1 MGLIIRNI
9 LPEDYKMFRTASSL
23 GFGLNWDA
31 EKLEP
36 PMPDLDRAIAA
47 YDDSNIVGTAHA
59 FTTKMNIPGGI
70 LNCAAV
76 DYVAVLP
83 THRRRGTLTKLM
95 KEQLADIYERG
106 ETIAALHTSESLI
119 YGRFGYGIGTY
130 DENWEIDTRHS
141 DYKRSIDYDGSFEF
155 ENPSLVK
162 ESMPSIY
169 ETSMRNRPGSILPTS
184 DRWERMAVDT
194 KVSNGNLQQYFHV
207 KYLSLG
213 KHKGYVR
220 YSIAKDVVTVVELMA
235 SNLQAHAAL
244 WRFCFDIDLIWKVK
258 ASRRPTDDPLL
269 FMLTDPRRLT
279 RNVKDSLWIRL
290 IDVQKALESR
300 SYNVTGTLVFKIN
313 DAFCSWN
320 DEVFELEIQSGG
332 VHCSV
337 SKKSPDL
344 VVDVSDFASTYLG
357 TIGFSKLKNSGRLE
371 EHTQGS
377 VKLADQMFN
386 SELSPW
392 CPYSF

>member
-47 YDDSNIVGTAHA
+47 YHDSNIVGTAHA
-59 FTTKMNIPGGI
+59 FATKMNIPGGI

-83 THRRRGTLTKLM
+83 THRRRGILTKLM
-95 KEQLADIYERG
+95 KEQLTDIYERG
-106 ETIAALHTSESLI
+106 ETIAALHPSESLI

-141 DYKRSIDYDGSFEF
+141 VYKTPIDYDGSFEF
-155 ENPSLVK
+155 EKPSLVN
-162 ESMPSIY
+162 ESIPSLY

-184 DRWERMAVDT
+184 DHWERIAGDT

-220 YSIAKDVVTVVELMA
+220 YSIDKDVVIVVDLMA
-235 SNLQAHAAL
+235 SSLQAHAAL

-377 VKLADQMFN
+377 VNLADQMFN

>member
-1 MGLIIRNI
+1 M
-9 LPEDYKMFRTASSL
+9 PEEYKLFRTAGSL
-23 GFGLNWDA
+23 GFGSNWDE
-31 EKLEP
+31 EKREP

-47 YDDSNIVGTAHA
+47 YEDSNIVGTAHA
-59 FTTKMNIPGGI
+59 FATKMNVPGGS

-83 THRRRGTLTKLM
+83 THRRRGIMTKLM
-95 KEQLADIYERG
+95 KKQLGDIYERG
-106 ETIAALHTSESLI
+106 ETIAALHPSESLI

-130 DENWEIDTRHS
+130 DEDWEIDTRHS
-141 DYKRSIDYDGSFEF
+141 DFGTPPKYDGSFEF
-155 ENPSLVK
+155 EKPSLINK
-162 ESMPSIY
+162 SIPRLY

-184 DRWERMAVDT
+184 DRWERIAGDIRT
-194 KVSNGNLQQYFHV
+194 SNGNLQQYFHV
-207 KYLSLG
+207 KYLSSG
-213 KHKGYVR
+213 EHKGYVR
-220 YSIAKDVVTVVELMA
+220 YSITEDVVTIVELM
-235 SNLQAHAAL
+235 SSSLEAHAAL

-269 FMLTDPRRLT
+269 FMLADSRRLT
-279 RNVKDSLWIRL
+279 RNVRDSLWIRL

-300 SYNVTGTLVFKIN
+300 SYNVTGSLVFKIN

-320 DEVFELEIQSGG
+320 HGVFELEIQDDW
-332 VHCSV
+332 VHCSI

-344 VVDVSDFASTYLG
+344 VIDVSDIASTYLG
-357 TIGFSKLKNSGRLE
+357 TIRFSKLKNSGRLE
-371 EHTQGS
+371 EHTPGS

-386 SELSPW
+386 SELDPW